1 MRSVHRGQ
9 SLKLVLIS
17 GVRHCTVNLQGVQS
31 SSSFFL
37 VMYECYFLIPGVYLF
52 SAVILLSRCN
62 LGCPKTP
69 RATLLVCLGRGHT
82 RSPIFIPAGFQE
94 FSCPSLV
101 HLDRLIKEAV
111 ERAWS

>member
-62 LGCPKTP
+62 LGCQE
-69 RATLLVCLGRGHT
+69 RHYWSALVGDT

-111 ERAWS
+111 ERA